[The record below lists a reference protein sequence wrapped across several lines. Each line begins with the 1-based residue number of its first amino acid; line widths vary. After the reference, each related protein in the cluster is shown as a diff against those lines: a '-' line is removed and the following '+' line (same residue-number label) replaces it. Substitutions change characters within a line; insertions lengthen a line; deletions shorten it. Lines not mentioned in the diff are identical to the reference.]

1 MPLIADLPDAER
13 KSLHDEAHAAHALE
27 SLSASTQAL
36 IAEAEHWQGLAAVR
50 RQNRVAVWSA
60 WIQAACAV
68 ALLVLGLGAWIA
80 TGPPTE
86 SVVVVAVF
94 FVSLLWALFGLPGRS
109 IAWGVCFAL
118 ALAALG
124 YSIASV
130 L

>member
-1 MPLIADLPDAER
+1 M
-13 KSLHDEAHAAHALE
+13 
-27 SLSASTQAL
+27 
-36 IAEAEHWQGLAAVR
+36 
-50 RQNRVAVWSA
+50 
-60 WIQAACAV
+60 
-68 ALLVLGLGAWIA
+68 
-80 TGPPTE
+80 
-86 SVVVVAVF
+86 VAVF